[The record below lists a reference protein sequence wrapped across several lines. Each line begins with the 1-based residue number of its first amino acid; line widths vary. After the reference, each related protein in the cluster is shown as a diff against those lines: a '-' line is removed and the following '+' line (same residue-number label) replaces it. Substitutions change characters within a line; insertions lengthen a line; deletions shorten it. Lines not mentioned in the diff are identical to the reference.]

1 MTPRIPPWE
10 SLTLSLWASEEI
22 HSVPFGH
29 SCPRREFWR
38 GKDVDGATFS
48 SLWYCWVVWWGGGEC
63 PAEDGVEACSAQ
75 LYKTNHPGDFCF

>member
-1 MTPRIPPWE
+1 MFHLDTAVLE
-10 SLTLSLWASEEI
+10 GNSGGVKMLM
-22 HSVPFGH
+22 
-29 SCPRREFWR
+29 
-38 GKDVDGATFS
+38 GATFS